1 MKIKKSHFL
10 RNLLIYSLV
19 LVLAAAGVLFI
30 LERFLTAYEASR
42 PEHAVERF
50 VSSLTQQDVIDGC
63 DVLLSTVNPALQS
76 RQEAEQIIRNAL
88 AEPFHAAKDAASQ
101 NEILYCIYSGPQK
114 IGSFHL
120 ISTGTDAFNF
130 AQWEAKLD
138 SFDMSGLVGQ
148 ETSLTVP
155 DNARVLF
162 LGKELSRDFVTQSNI
177 PFDILREF
185 PQDDL
190 PQCSTYQVSG
200 YLGEANWQVYTPN
213 GTEITGQ
220 DYQEILLGENCSDV
234 EQQALESRILT
245 FLDQY
250 IAYCGSNKNNSRW
263 RLSNMRDSLVP
274 DGLLYQRLASA
285 LDGLN
290 YGTSIADTRQD
301 TKIHCIKKFSEEV
314 YFADVTYVV
323 DTTGKEGVVS
333 TTTNLR
339 LILVPSGNTFLVS
352 DMCGY

>member
-1 MKIKKSHFL
+1 MKAKRTHFL
-10 RNLLIYSLV
+10 RNLLIYCLV
-19 LVLAAAGVLFI
+19 LILAAAGVLF
-30 LERFLTAYEASR
+30 LLVRFLTAYEASR
-42 PEHAVERF
+42 PEHTVERC

-63 DVLLSTVNPALQS
+63 DDLLSAVNPALQS
-76 RQEAEQIIRNAL
+76 RQEAEQVIRNTL
-88 AEPFHAAKDAASQ
+88 EEPFRAAKDAASQ
-101 NEILYCIYSGPQK
+101 DEIRYSIYSGSQK

-120 ISTGTDAFNF
+120 TSTGTDTFNF
-130 AQWEAKLD
+130 ERWEAKLD
-138 SFDMSGLVGQ
+138 SFDMSGLIGQ

-177 PFDILREF
+177 PFDILQEF
-185 PQDDL
+185 PQDGL

-200 YLGEANWQVYTPN
+200 YLGEANWQVYTAD
-213 GTEITGQ
+213 GSEITGQ
-220 DYQEILLGENCSDV
+220 DYQEILLGENCSDT
-234 EQQALESRILT
+234 EQLALENRILT

-250 IAYCGSNKNNSRW
+250 VAYCGSNKDNSLW
-263 RLSNMRDSLVP
+263 RLSNMRESLVP

-285 LDGLN
+285 LDGLD
-290 YGTSIADTRQD
+290 YGKSMRDTRQD
-301 TKIHCIKKFSEEV
+301 TKIHCIKKLSEEL

-333 TTTNLR
+333 TTSNLR
-339 LILVPSGNTFLVS
+339 LILVPSGNTFWVS